1 MKKIF
6 FLIIFVYLSA
16 PAFLTAQE
24 KPLLSESIKKEIDTN
39 GIDAAKKHFAEEYKS
54 NKNGY
59 NVDMKGITSVA
70 SEYSKAKNYTAAS
83 AVMEIASP
91 YMQDMMVSYMGKDT
105 QQMMKEEKQKK
116 EKEKQD
122 KKLEQQKSEKN
133 RIIKFE
139 GEPRKD
145 LERFTGLYGDPSA
158 KDKTRR
164 FWVAVSCD
172 GYLVIGALWGDVAP
186 WWMKSESDRVFTY
199 SDSFNN
205 LRMEFVTD
213 NTGKAIKMIHNL
225 KFMKTPLE
233 NVGPLPDKLKPC
245 IERPKR

>member
-6 FLIIFVYLSA
+6 CLVIFVYLLA

-24 KPLLSESIKKEIDTN
+24 KPLLSVAIKKEINTN
-39 GIDAAKKHFAEEYKS
+39 GIEAAKKHFAKEYKS

-59 NVDMKGITSVA
+59 NVDMKGISSLAT
-70 SEYSKAKNYTAAS
+70 EYSQAKNYTAAS

-91 YMQDMMVSYMGKDT
+91 YMQDMVTSYMGKNT
-105 QQMMKEEKQKK
+105 QQMMKAEKGLK
-116 EKEKQD
+116 EKERQD
-122 KKLEQQKSEKN
+122 KKLERQKYEKN
-133 RIIKFE
+133 RIIEFE

-145 LERFTGLYGDPSA
+145 LERFTGLYGDPA
-158 KDKTRR
+158 VKDKTRR

-172 GYLVIGALWGDVAP
+172 GYLVIGAMWGDVAP
-186 WWMKSESDRVFTY
+186 WWMRSVNDKVFTY

-213 NTGKAIKMIHNL
+213 NTGKAIKMIHDI
-225 KFMKTPLE
+225 KSMKTPLE
-233 NVGPLPDKLKPC
+233 RVGPLPDNMKHC

>member
-6 FLIIFVYLSA
+6 CLVIFITLLIPVY
-16 PAFLTAQE
+16 LTAQE
-24 KPLLSESIKKEIDTN
+24 KPLLSEAIKKEIDAN
-39 GIDAAKKHFAEEYKS
+39 GIEAAKKHFAEEYKS

-59 NVDMKGITSVA
+59 KVDMKGISSLAT
-70 SEYSKAKNYTAAS
+70 EYSKAKNYTAAK

-91 YMQDMMVSYMGKDT
+91 YMQHMMASYMSKDT

-133 RIIKFE
+133 KIIEFE
-139 GEPRKD
+139 GEPRTD

-172 GYLVIGALWGDVAP
+172 GYLVIGAMWGDVAP
-186 WWMKSESDRVFTY
+186 WWMKSESDNVFTY

-205 LRMEFVTD
+205 LRMEFATD
-213 NTGKAIKMIHNL
+213 KSGKATKMIHDL
-225 KFMKTPLE
+225 KSMKTPLE
-233 NVGPLPDKLKPC
+233 RVGPLPDNMKDC

>member
-6 FLIIFVYLSA
+6 FLIILVYLSA

-24 KPLLSESIKKEIDTN
+24 KLLLSESIKKEIDTN

-91 YMQDMMVSYMGKDT
+91 YMQDMMASYMGKNT
-105 QQMMKEEKQKK
+105 QQKMKAEKQRK

-122 KKLEQQKSEKN
+122 KKFEKQKTDQINIVE
-133 RIIKFE
+133 FE

-145 LERFTGLYGDPSA
+145 LERFTGLYGDPA
-158 KDKTRR
+158 VKDKTRR

-172 GYLVIGALWGDVAP
+172 GYLVVGALWGDVSP
-186 WWMKSESDRVFTY
+186 WWMRSESNKVFTY
-199 SDSFNN
+199 SDSFSK
-205 LRMEFVTD
+205 LKFEFVTD
-213 NTGKAIKMIHNL
+213 KNGKALKMMHDIKS
-225 KFMKTPLE
+225 MKTPLKR
-233 NVGPLPDKLKPC
+233 VGPLPDNMKHC